1 MKAKRVAAALLAA
14 ACVAVVGAAAGFAG
28 CAEGEIKALKFN
40 GVEAT
45 VANVENGS
53 YTLSRPFIVC
63 YQSYD
68 GLNAAAKDFVN
79 YIFSSAAQTEVA
91 DEGYIAVEAKEYTT
105 DTTASGTVKISGST
119 SVGPLMQ
126 NLVGMYESVNPN
138 VRITVN
144 QNGSGSGITEATDGT
159 VDIAMSSRDLTTD
172 EEASLEWQ
180 KIATDG
186 IAIIVNAKSD
196 LDNVTT
202 AQLKALYEDGTG
214 FEGILAGISRESG
227 SGTRSA
233 FEELVGIEKN
243 YTGVGFDS
251 YNSTNAVIS
260 AIKSNSAANK
270 IGYISLG
277 AL

>member
-1 MKAKRVAAALLAA
+1 MKAKRVAAVILAA
-14 ACVAVVGAAAGFAG
+14 ACTAAISAAVALSG

-45 VANVENGS
+45 VENVENGT
-53 YTLSRPFIVC
+53 YTLSRPFIIC
-63 YQSYD
+63 YKSYD
-68 GLNAAAKDFVN
+68 GLSAAAKDFVN
-79 YIFSSAAQTEVA
+79 YIFSSAAQDEVA
-91 DEGYIAVEAKEYTT
+91 AEGYIAVTAEEYTT

-126 NLVGMYESVNPN
+126 NLVGMYESVNPG

-159 VDIAMSSRDLTTD
+159 VDIAMSSRELTDT
-172 EEASLEWQ
+172 ELASLEDKQ
-180 KIATDG
+180 LATDG
-186 IAIIVNAKSD
+186 IAIIVNANSD
-196 LDNVTT
+196 LENVTSE
-202 AQLKALYEDGTG
+202 QIKALYEDGTA
-214 FEGILAGISRESG
+214 FEGILAGISREEG

-233 FEELVGIEKN
+233 FEELIGIEKI
-243 YTGVGFDS
+243 YTGVGFDA

-277 AL
+277 SL

>member
-1 MKAKRVAAALLAA
+1 MKAKKVAAVILAA
-14 ACVAVVGAAAGFAG
+14 ACTACVGAVVAFSG

-45 VANVENGS
+45 VANIENGT
-53 YTLSRPFIVC
+53 YELSRPFIIC

-68 GLNAAAKDFVN
+68 GLSAAAQDFVN
-79 YIFSSAAQTEVA
+79 YLFSSDAQALVA
-91 DEGYIAVEAKEYTT
+91 EEGYIAMETQAYTT
-105 DTTASGTVKISGST
+105 DTSATGTVKISGST

-126 NLVGMYESVNPN
+126 DLVGRYESVNPG
-138 VRITVN
+138 VTITVN

-159 VDIAMSSRDLTTD
+159 VDIAMSSRDLTET
-172 EEASLEWQ
+172 ELQSLEYRQ
-180 KIATDG
+180 LATDG
-186 IAIIVNAKSD
+186 IAIIVNANSD
-196 LDNVTT
+196 LENVTT
-202 AQLKALYEDGTG
+202 AQVKALYEDGTT

-233 FEELVGIEKN
+233 FEELIGIEKN
-243 YTGVGFDS
+243 YTGVGFDA